1 MRFSDKLNNL
11 PKMTTNIGK
20 IHVIFQLI
28 TNFIL
33 VTKYYHLGFA
43 L

>member
-1 MRFSDKLNNL
+1 MA
-11 PKMTTNIGK
+11 TNIGK

-33 VTKYYHLGFA
+33 VAEYDHLGFA
-43 L
+43 LQLFHVLNQ